1 LSPIPEYTFFFMTS
15 SRNADGPTYLL
26 DSSTL
31 IALQLKEP
39 FHPRHLLLPKFY
51 QRPLEQDPVQEG
63 EDNQEKKALNPQVK
77 IDSGII
83 RALVSRI
90 TVEED
95 LDTTQ
100 LCLGMA
106 QFQLQRHLL
115 NPNLL
120 PVDPGTVSANVD
132 NAHTPSHWVD
142 RVQDTLYRFTAILAA
157 RNRTDSHSPLKETH
171 DISGSPTK
179 ELLEQRLKALQFA
192 KELAH
197 HAQAAGNKALY
208 QDIYTG
214 ANLYEEKEMEAWLQ
228 PNEQQKA
235 EREIIFRQEE
245 SAQSILQALA
255 PEEIES
261 ETAQQA
267 LAQIENARRYRDR
280 GKPHRL
286 VWEPY
291 HLLTLLGPNI
301 YVISTNPVCDA
312 IIRLI
317 KERDLQV
324 HRHGIQTSHLDN
336 LTEIGSQKYILK
348 TLVPMKTRTMEK
360 RLEKI
365 PAFP

>member
-1 LSPIPEYTFFFMTS
+1 MPAYDLLISCLMTS
-15 SRNADGPTYLL
+15 FRNAAGPTYLL

-39 FHPRHLLLPKFY
+39 FDPRHLKLPKFY
-51 QRPLEQDPVQEG
+51 QRPLEQDPVQEE
-63 EDNQEKKALNPQVK
+63 EDNPDKKTIVPPIK
-77 IDSGII
+77 IDPGII

-95 LDTTQ
+95 LDATH
-100 LCLGMA
+100 LSLGMA

-115 NPNLL
+115 NPHLL
-120 PVDPGTVSANVD
+120 PVDPSIAPP
-132 NAHTPSHWVD
+132 NADDIHTPPHWVD
-142 RVQDTLYRFTAILAA
+142 RVRGTLYRFTTILAG
-157 RNRTDSHSPLKETH
+157 RNRTNNSAPAHSHDTT
-171 DISGSPTK
+171 GSPSK
-179 ELLEQRLKALQFA
+179 ELLDQRLKALQFA

-197 HAQAAGNKALY
+197 HAQADGNKALF

-214 ANLYEEKEMEAWLQ
+214 ANLYEEKEVDAWLQ

-245 SAQSILQALA
+245 SAQNLLQAIA

-261 ETAQQA
+261 QTAQQA
-267 LAQIENARRYRDR
+267 VAQIENARRYRDR
-280 GKPHRL
+280 SKPHRL

-301 YVISTNPVCDA
+301 YVISTNPLCDA

-324 HRHGIQTSHLDN
+324 HRHGVQTSYLDN
-336 LTEIGSQKYILK
+336 LTEISSQKYMLK
-348 TLVPMKTRTMEK
+348 ALVPMKTTTMEK